1 MPLGDIQGAVRGLP
15 VTHAVILAPGNVKS
29 QRFPG
34 KKQEVDLFLKPLKLT
49 PGLGW
54 KACGPW
60 EESCSL
66 IWYLGVIL
74 QYFGMKIE

>member
-34 KKQEVDLFLKPLKLT
+34 KKREVDLFSKPLKLT
-49 PGLGW
+49 PGLG
-54 KACGPW
+54 
-60 EESCSL
+60 
-66 IWYLGVIL
+66 
-74 QYFGMKIE
+74 